1 MKKLAGFA
9 VGGRRPMARQKPTA
23 DLIADI
29 YEAAVDDESWPG
41 FARILADAVGA
52 PTSAVWIWDR
62 AQVRDLTVTED
73 GLDTDRPYRAHF
85 WRLDPWQAAARR
97 SPLEWIWLGGEI
109 FSEQALVRTEF
120 YNDFARHFGLFRPM
134 AVNMQLAPGIFA
146 TASLERPGSRRLF
159 DTADKPK
166 LERLIPHVKRALQ
179 LRLRQQAHGP
189 PRQTTAATL
198 DAFTF
203 GIVICDAQGRIVL
216 ANAAAEDMARVTGA
230 VALGGNRKGIG
241 TPVPSESRRLSAF
254 IADAASGGLGGAM
267 RIKGP
272 RGTALIALV
281 TALPR
286 GFAPARQTTQGL
298 ALVTL
303 RSTMNNLS
311 LSAAMLRALFNL
323 SPTQAE
329 IALAI
334 FAGNA
339 PERIARDRN
348 IAISTLRTHLA
359 EIFVRTGAENQRD
372 LVRLLATLPPVRIR
386 NDS

>member
-1 MKKLAGFA
+1 
-9 VGGRRPMARQKPTA
+9 MAREQAFA
-23 DLIADI
+23 DSVGDI
-29 YEAAVDDESWPG
+29 YEAAVDDESWPR

-97 SPLEWIWLGGEI
+97 EPLERIWLGSEI
-109 FSEQALVRTEF
+109 FSEQTLVRTEF
-120 YNDFARHFGLFRPM
+120 YNDFARNFGLFRPM
-134 AVNMQLAPGIFA
+134 AVNMELAPGVFA

-159 DTADKPK
+159 GVADKPK
-166 LERLIPHVKRALQ
+166 FARLVPHLKRALQ

-189 PRQTTAATL
+189 PRRMTAATL

-203 GIVICDAQGRIVL
+203 GVVVCDAQGRIML
-216 ANAAAEDMARVTGA
+216 ANAAAEDLARVTRAITLGA
-230 VALGGNRKGIG
+230 PRKGIA
-241 TPVPSESRRLSAF
+241 TPIPSESRRLGAL
-254 IADAASGGLGGAM
+254 IADAANGGSGGVMRLTGADS
-267 RIKGP
+267 
-272 RGTALIALV
+272 TALIALV

-286 GFAPARQTTQGL
+286 GFAPGRESTQPL

-303 RSTMNNLS
+303 RSTANALS
-311 LSAAMLRALFNL
+311 LSATMLRALFGL

-372 LVRLLATLPPVRIR
+372 LVRLLAMLPPVRAPAKAQP
-386 NDS
+386 

>member
-1 MKKLAGFA
+1 MAG
-9 VGGRRPMARQKPTA
+9 QKPSA
-23 DLIADI
+23 ELIADI

-73 GLDTDRPYRAHF
+73 GADTDRPYRAHF
-85 WRLDPWQAAARR
+85 WRLDPWQTASRR
-97 SPLEWIWLGGEI
+97 EPLERIWLGGEI
-109 FSEQALVRTEF
+109 FSEQTLVRTEF

-159 DTADKPK
+159 DTGDKPK
-166 LERLIPHVKRALQ
+166 FERLVPHVKRALQ

-189 PRQTTAATL
+189 PRRMTAATL

-203 GIVICDAQGRIVL
+203 GIVLCDAHGRIAL

-230 VALGGNRKGIG
+230 FTLGGTRKGIG
-241 TPVPSESRRLSAF
+241 TRVASESRRLGAL
-254 IADAASGGLGGAM
+254 IADAAAGGSGGVM

-272 RGTALIALV
+272 DGAVLIALV
-281 TALPR
+281 TALPP
-286 GFAPARQTTQGL
+286 GFAPIRETTHGL

-303 RSTMNNLS
+303 RSTGNNLS
-311 LSAAMLRALFNL
+311 LSAAMLRALFGL

-334 FAGNA
+334 FAGKT

-359 EIFVRTGAENQRD
+359 EIFVRTGAKNQRD
-372 LVRLLATLPPVRIR
+372 LVRLLGTLPPVRIR
-386 NDS
+386 NNS